1 MFVNN
6 SPTTWGGGGGVKPC
20 KIYGS
25 ARWKIFENTPE
36 GYQNLVLW
44 VCLKFLSPT
53 KWYQPATTT
62 NYIAGANTFL
72 RSITLKGTETTLA
85 ADILGFS
92 TLSGTKPQIQ
102 TLKGTTNTPVTFIGE
117 YPPPSGPTVP
127 LVMWWWYV
135 HIICSRNIRD
145 EPLEKLWGKGRAIFE
160 PQEFVFVI
168 KFLVWIFL
176 GHSMNIF

>member
-6 SPTTWGGGGGVKPC
+6 SPTTRGGYPLQKWREC
-20 KIYGS
+20 S
-25 ARWKIFENTPE
+25 LENFENTPE

-92 TLSGTKPQIQ
+92 NLSGTNPQIQ
-102 TLKGTTNTPVTFIGE
+102 TPKRYDEHPRHFYRGVPPP
-117 YPPPSGPTVP
+117 PPPSGPTVP

-145 EPLEKLWGKGRAIFE
+145 EPLEKVWGKGRAIFE

-168 KFLVWIFL
+168 KFLVWIF
-176 GHSMNIF
+176 FRP

>member
-1 MFVNN
+1 MEN
-6 SPTTWGGGGGVKPC
+6 
-20 KIYGS
+20 
-25 ARWKIFENTPE
+25 FENTPE
-36 GYQNLVLW
+36 GYQNLVLYLVLW

-92 TLSGTKPQIQ
+92 TVSGTNPQIQ

-117 YPPPSGPTVP
+117 YPTPRVLQFYWSCGDGMCT
-127 LVMWWWYV
+127 
-135 HIICSRNIRD
+135 
-145 EPLEKLWGKGRAIFE
+145 
-160 PQEFVFVI
+160 
-168 KFLVWIFL
+168 
-176 GHSMNIF
+176 

>member
-1 MFVNN
+1 MEN
-6 SPTTWGGGGGVKPC
+6 
-20 KIYGS
+20 
-25 ARWKIFENTPE
+25 FENTPE
-36 GYQNLVLW
+36 GYQNLVLYLVLW

-62 NYIAGANTFL
+62 NYIVGANTFL

-92 TLSGTKPQIQ
+92 TLSGTNPQIQ

-127 LVMWWWYV
+127 LVMW
-135 HIICSRNIRD
+135 
-145 EPLEKLWGKGRAIFE
+145 
-160 PQEFVFVI
+160 
-168 KFLVWIFL
+168 
-176 GHSMNIF
+176 

>member
-1 MFVNN
+1 MF
-6 SPTTWGGGGGVKPC
+6 SSYYPGGGGGLSLVKVTGVLVRKFREHPW
-20 KIYGS
+20 
-25 ARWKIFENTPE
+25 RVPE
-36 GYQNLVLW
+36 SCFMGVSQIP
-44 VCLKFLSPT
+44 SPT

-62 NYIAGANTFL
+62 NYTAGANTFL

-92 TLSGTKPQIQ
+92 TLSGTNPQIQ
-102 TLKGTTNTPVTFIGE
+102 PLKGTTSTPVTFIGE
-117 YPPPSGPTVP
+117 YPPPLGPTVP

-160 PQEFVFVI
+160 LQEFVFVI
-168 KFLVWIFL
+168 KFLIWIF
-176 GHSMNIF
+176 FRP